1 MKKLLVNRLFA
12 TTLSV
17 VSVVLS
23 VGIAIDPTIPSH
35 AQAPTPTATPTVT
48 PSIRPP
54 FRDIIGD
61 TYFEEINIAAGTG
74 IGTTSGFIAGF
85 GDGTFRPLLPLT
97 REQLVSMVLAGIAGN
112 IGTGAGGSNQLTS
125 RPYTDVETS
134 RWSAANIQWAKNNKI
149 VTGYGDGSFRPDQ
162 PITRAELIAV
172 QRRAAEY
179 ALSLPGST
187 LQINPRQTPINF
199 TDMNGHWAASLVSQ
213 MSGYCKVASPLN
225 EVGTAFAPNAPSQ
238 RNYGVA
244 ATVRMIT
251 CVRQALDFRQFIP
264 SPN

>member
-1 MKKLLVNRLFA
+1 MKKLLVCRLFT
-12 TTLSV
+12 TTLSI
-17 VSVVLS
+17 SCL
-23 VGIAIDPTIPSH
+23 GIVIGATIPSH
-35 AQAPTPTATPTVT
+35 AQTPTPTPTPTVI
-48 PSIRPP
+48 PSVKPP

-61 TYFEEINIAAGTG
+61 TYFEEIKTAAGM
-74 IGTTSGFIAGF
+74 GTTPGFIAGF
-85 GDGTFRPLLPLT
+85 GDDTFRPLLPLT
-97 REQLVSMVLAGIAGN
+97 REQLVSMVLAGISRN
-112 IGTGAGGSNQLTS
+112 ISPVSTPTQLTS

-149 VTGYGDGSFRPDQ
+149 VSGYDDGNFRPEQ

-179 ALSLPGST
+179 SLT
-187 LQINPRQTPINF
+187 LRGGTAQITPRQTPVNF

-225 EVGTAFAPNAPSQ
+225 EVGTAFAPNTPSQ

-244 ATVRMIT
+244 ATVRMIR
-251 CVRQALDFRQFIP
+251 CVTQP
-264 SPN
+264 

>member
-1 MKKLLVNRLFA
+1 MKKLLISRLFV

-17 VSVVLS
+17 LS
-23 VGIAIDPTIPSH
+23 LGIAIDSTIPSH
-35 AQAPTPTATPTVT
+35 AQTPTPTAP

-61 TYFEEINIAAGTG
+61 LYFEELNIASGMG
-74 IGTTSGFIAGF
+74 MGTTFKISKFISGF
-85 GDGTFRPLLPLT
+85 DDETFRPLLPLT

-112 IGTGAGGSNQLTS
+112 IAPVASGSNQLTG

-134 RWSAANIQWAKNNKI
+134 RWSAVNIQWAKNNKI
-149 VTGYGDGSFRPDQ
+149 VTGYSDGSFRPDQ

-179 ALSLPGST
+179 ALTLRGSNP
-187 LQINPRQTPINF
+187 QIISTQASTNF
-199 TDMNGHWAASLVSQ
+199 SDMNGHWAASLATQ

-225 EVGTAFAPNAPSQ
+225 EVGTAFVPNAPSQ
-238 RNYGVA
+238 RNYGAA

-251 CVRQALDFRQFIP
+251 CVRQALDSR
-264 SPN
+264 